1 MTTVCTIILLPGNKS
16 CHALKVVS
24 KAISMYI
31 MDIIVRINSAFRL
44 NTKINERSYSY
55 DEFKKQEVFMVCWWN
70 FIGSYMEK
78 KETTKSKSGLIFK

>member
-1 MTTVCTIILLPGNKS
+1 LPGDKS
-16 CHALKVVS
+16 GHALKAVS

-55 DEFKKQEVFMVCWWN
+55 DEFKK
-70 FIGSYMEK
+70 
-78 KETTKSKSGLIFK
+78 